1 MIEERLKYARTGHRD
16 CCGDMIRRRD
26 TVITRDGAGRVVW
39 ACGKWWIR
47 YQGRPAEALNKY
59 PAAELRRV
67 TEEVTVGTAG
77 TCDRG
82 CDRGCDSDVT
92 VTNAKKSVTGSV
104 TGSVTHLKRSPS
116 TGYIKSVTV

>member
-26 TVITRDGAGRVVW
+26 TVITRDGIGRVVW
-39 ACGKWWIR
+39 AGLKWWVR

-67 TEEVTVGTAG
+67 AEDGGTVGQWPL
-77 TCDRG
+77 
-82 CDRGCDSDVT
+82 SQE
-92 VTNAKKSVTGSV
+92 SIVTGQKNDCHEDCRDIV
-104 TGSVTHLKRSPS
+104 QGVKRSQS
-116 TGYIKSVTV
+116 VGYITNVTK

>member
-26 TVITRDGAGRVVW
+26 TVVTRDGVGRVVW
-39 ACGKWWIR
+39 AGLKWWVR

-67 TEEVTVGTAG
+67 AEDGGTVGQWPL
-77 TCDRG
+77 
-82 CDRGCDSDVT
+82 SQE
-92 VTNAKKSVTGSV
+92 SIVTGQ
-104 TGSVTHLKRSPS
+104 K
-116 TGYIKSVTV
+116 K

>member
-1 MIEERLKYARTGHRD
+1 MEERLKYARTGHRD

-39 ACGKWWIR
+39 ACGKWWVR
-47 YQGRPAEALNKY
+47 YPGKPAEALNKY

-67 TEEVTVGTAG
+67 TEE
-77 TCDRG
+77 
-82 CDRGCDSDVT
+82 VT

>member
-1 MIEERLKYARTGHRD
+1 MIEDRLKYARTGHRD

-39 ACGKWWIR
+39 ACGKWWVR
-47 YQGRPAEALNKY
+47 YPGLLLKALNGY
-59 PAAELRRV
+59 RADGLRRV

-92 VTNAKKSVTGSV
+92 VTNAQKSVTGSV